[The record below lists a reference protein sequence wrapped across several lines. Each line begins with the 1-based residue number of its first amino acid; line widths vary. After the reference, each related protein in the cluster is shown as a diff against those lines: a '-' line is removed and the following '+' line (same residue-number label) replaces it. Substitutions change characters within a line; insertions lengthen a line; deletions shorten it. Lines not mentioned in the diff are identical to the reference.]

1 MNGGDLEVKWKML
14 KRVGILALVI
24 STCTINSYPVFASDD
39 SKITDEETTEDHA
52 EDTGYSLLRG
62 NNLNFGTTQISKIS
76 SNEISLYGLT
86 QCHRNCLKVYLD
98 MDLERKVNGYYST
111 YKSWEF
117 TASNV
122 NHLSKSFNVLVPSG
136 YYYRVGG
143 YHAAV
148 NDGTKESTTSLTKGI
163 KVK

>member
-1 MNGGDLEVKWKML
+1 MKCRIL
-14 KRVGILALVI
+14 KKSGILAIAIAACML
-24 STCTINSYPVFASDD
+24 SSYPVLASDD

-52 EDTGYSLLRG
+52 EDTSYSLLRG
-62 NNLNFGTTQISKIS
+62 NNLNFGTSEITRLA
-76 SNEISLYGLT
+76 SNKVNLYGLT
-86 QCHRNCLKVYLD
+86 QCHRDCLTVYLD
-98 MDLERKVNGYYST
+98 MDLERKVDGYYST

-122 NHLSKSFNVLVPSG
+122 NHLSKSIDVLVPSG
-136 YYYRVGG
+136 YYYRVRG

-148 NDGTKESTTSLTKGI
+148 NGGTKESTTTLTKGI